1 MADINYIVN
10 QDSPE
15 TIAGVEKYSEADKA
29 LVTSYQVN
37 SLFDSNKNTV
47 ELHILSLADELLE
60 SEYNYVNYKQLGN
73 AQSAGKEGA
82 SILTIDPIADSKAY
96 GYELGGIK
104 LLYHFINDLFST
116 NSSTVEF
123 YIESISEDRTELI
136 VNSLQLTQ
144 EDLVKYTDTV
154 KNRLQTESNFSE
166 YRVNFK
172 DNDLFIGINI
182 DTLLISGENV
192 IAIKLYEPLPTLY
205 NEKSTLSILEFIS
218 DSVAYEVDA
227 TISVT
232 AETPLY
238 LKPANFNVEIEEN
251 SVVPSQYYD
260 YDELFSYP
268 VDNASSQVYSM
279 FSEKGI
285 EISID
290 HTSFSDFI
298 HFSSAE
304 ERLAN
309 FKYKVDLIENYSTS
323 KAQASSATKGLQ
335 GVSGSVDYYNN
346 LITGV
351 INNFDHYER
360 YLYYESG
367 STAWPKST
375 ATKPYGNQSSN
386 TSEAILWYANQIENA
401 VLYDNGNF
409 SSLINAIPAYLR
421 DDSSNQN
428 YLTFVHM
435 IGQHFDN
442 IWLYAKAVTDKY
454 DADNR
459 LNKGVSKDLIADT
472 LKNFGVKLY
481 TSNKSLQDLF
491 TSFTK
496 QEYSVPAEVVN
507 HYQDITAVTDFEGTS
522 YGDYQKEIYKRI
534 YHNLPLLL
542 KSKGTERGVKALI
555 NCFGIPSD
563 ILTVK
568 LFGGAQTNTDTF
580 FGDQQYFTSSLGKIR
595 LDNTGSL
602 IEGNTLSEY
611 TSTVKKVVEY
621 TDDLHR
627 VEIGFSPIDNIN
639 NYIISYSLADPNLS
653 SFNMDNYIGDPRDL
667 NADSYGE
674 LKIVTQQIADSLTK
688 YNLQDHI
695 RLIKFFD
702 NVIFKMV
709 RDFVPARSVTDT
721 GIIIKPNILT
731 RSKAKSVIATV
742 ETINTSSI
750 DTAFIYPSSIDTAF
764 ISGSDGRVFGSR
776 DQFKTTTGS
785 YEVQTPTGPL
795 YKPNSTED
803 KKYNGEF
810 EGSNIVVTVGELNAD
825 NPYKAQVLPLIEYAT
840 FFYTEPVAGNL
851 CTIVPP
857 TTIPIIKPGGMVLLE
872 DYFTDGG
879 LPVPATTVY
888 KSGSVVIISP
898 YTFTDPQ
905 YSIVTLTASA
915 SGTPVA
921 DCTGSRSFE
930 IFTCSLAKAVTIPT
944 TVQQDI
950 ETINS
955 SYNLTSWFVT
965 GSNSR
970 LLFEISQSSV
980 GIGSFTTAS
989 ISASAY
995 EFKNTGDYTVKL
1007 YDTYKTSCIISQTV
1021 VSTAPGVTEKFV
1033 KLLLYGNY
1041 TYPYYNPT
1049 LTVMP
1054 QAIDSNYNPTTVHG
1068 DLHFTAS
1075 YGFDNSHPIFPN
1087 QDFEVNCTIL
1097 AGQSEAE
1104 NSFQITDYY
1113 LYNNGEPSV
1122 NNSITETPYDAYTI
1136 WTPGGSEYQ

>member
-60 SEYNYVNYKQLGN
+60 SEYNYANYKQLGN

-82 SILTIDPIADSKAY
+82 SILTIDPIQDSKAY

-104 LLYHFINDLFST
+104 LLYHFINDLFSI
-116 NSSTVEF
+116 NNSTVEF

-238 LKPANFNVEIEEN
+238 LKPANFNIEVEED
-251 SVVPSQYYD
+251 SVTPSQYYD

-268 VDNASSQVYSM
+268 VDNANSQVYSM

-290 HTSFSDFI
+290 HTDFSDFI

-309 FKYKVDLIENYSTS
+309 FKYKVDLIENYTVS

-335 GVSGSVDYYNN
+335 GISGSVDYYNN

-375 ATKPYGNQSSN
+375 AIKPYENQSSS
-386 TSEAILWYANQIENA
+386 TSEAILWYASQIETA
-401 VLYDNGNF
+401 TLYDNGNF
-409 SSLINAIPAYLR
+409 SSLINGIPAYLR

-428 YLTFVHM
+428 YLIFVHM
-435 IGQHFDN
+435 VGQHFDN
-442 IWLYAKAVTDKY
+442 LWLYAKAVTDKY

-459 LNKGVSKDLIADT
+459 LSRGVSKDLIADT

-496 QEYSVPAEVVN
+496 QSYNGSTEHINYF
-507 HYQDITAVTDFEGTS
+507 QDITAGTTFEGAS
-522 YGDYQKEIYKRI
+522 YGDYQKEVYKRI

-542 KSKGTERGVKALI
+542 KSKGTERGIKALI

-568 LFGGAQTNTDTF
+568 LFGGLETTQDTF

-595 LDNTGSL
+595 LNNTGS
-602 IEGNTLSEY
+602 IIAGNTLSEY
-611 TSTVKKVVEY
+611 TSTIKKVSQF

-627 VEIGFSPIDNIN
+627 IEIGFSPVDNIN
-639 NYIISYSLADPNLS
+639 NYIISYSLADTNLS
-653 SFNMDNYIGDPRDL
+653 TFNIDNYIGDPRDL
-667 NADSYGE
+667 NADSYGD
-674 LKIVTQQIADSLTK
+674 LKIVTQQIADSLTR

-709 RDFVPARSVTDT
+709 RDFVPARSVIDT
-721 GIIIKPNILT
+721 GIIIKPNILA
-731 RSKAKSVIATV
+731 RSKTKSVTATV
-742 ETINTSSI
+742 STLNTSSI
-750 DTAFIYPSSIDTAF
+750 NNAFIYTSSIDTAF
-764 ISGSDGRVFGSR
+764 ISGSDGRTYGSIN
-776 DQFKTTTGS
+776 QYLTTSGS
-785 YEVQTPTGPL
+785 YEVQTPSGPL
-795 YKPNSTED
+795 YKTNNTED
-803 KKYNGEF
+803 KKYNGEL
-810 EGSNIVVTVGELNAD
+810 EGSGIVITTGELNAN

-840 FFYTEPVAGNL
+840 VFYTEALAGNL
-851 CTIVPP
+851 CTIDPP
-857 TTIPIIKPGGMVLLE
+857 GTTASVLPGSTVDIKG
-872 DYFTDGG
+872 YFKQGG
-879 LPVPATTVY
+879 LALPSNTVY
-888 KSGSVVIISP
+888 RSESVEITTP
-898 YTFTDPQ
+898 TAYTFTNPQ
-905 YSIVTLTASA
+905 
-915 SGTPVA
+915 
-921 DCTGSRSFE
+921 
-930 IFTCSLAKAVTIPT
+930 
-944 TVQQDI
+944 
-950 ETINS
+950 
-955 SYNLTSWFVT
+955 
-965 GSNSR
+965 
-970 LLFEISQSSV
+970 
-980 GIGSFTTAS
+980 
-989 ISASAY
+989 
-995 EFKNTGDYTVKL
+995 
-1007 YDTYKTSCIISQTV
+1007 
-1021 VSTAPGVTEKFV
+1021 
-1033 KLLLYGNY
+1033 
-1041 TYPYYNPT
+1041 
-1049 LTVMP
+1049 
-1054 QAIDSNYNPTTVHG
+1054 
-1068 DLHFTAS
+1068 
-1075 YGFDNSHPIFPN
+1075 
-1087 QDFEVNCTIL
+1087 
-1097 AGQSEAE
+1097 
-1104 NSFQITDYY
+1104 
-1113 LYNNGEPSV
+1113 
-1122 NNSITETPYDAYTI
+1122 
-1136 WTPGGSEYQ
+1136 